1 MGLVPRAKE
10 VKSVTLLMIV
20 IGVLFAIPGILYI
33 LEDGI
38 GIALLPLFLAV
49 MSIGVAI
56 GLYLLKKIAWFMA
69 LIIGIVGLIIY
80 IADFANVNI
89 ESYIGAILCIILL
102 IDIVLV
108 RKFYL

>member
-1 MGLVPRAKE
+1 LGLASRAKE
-10 VKSVTLLMIV
+10 VRLITLLMIV
-20 IGVLFAIPGILYI
+20 IGVFFAIPGILYI
-33 LEDGI
+33 LEDGL

-49 MSIGVAI
+49 MSIGVSF

-69 LIIGIVGLIIY
+69 IIIGIVGLIIY

-102 IDIVLV
+102 IDLVLV
-108 RKFYL
+108 RKFYF